1 MRQVSKN
8 QLMKDY
14 YIDSPVQPPPRP
26 QRARRRQSP
35 QPTPC
40 RAAAA
45 DDAVLPLKVASIAA
59 AGQVHVPRP
68 PSPDVSVV
76 PPTNIS
82 PKKQD

>member
-1 MRQVSKN
+1 
-8 QLMKDY
+8 MKDY
-14 YIDSPVQPPPRP
+14 YIDSPPPRP

-35 QPTPC
+35 LAPTPC

-45 DDAVLPLKVASIAA
+45 DDAVLPLKVAYISAA

-76 PPTNIS
+76 PPMNIFPQKNKIKS
-82 PKKQD
+82 

>member
-1 MRQVSKN
+1 MRRVSKS
-8 QLMKDY
+8 QFMKDY
-14 YIDSPVQPPPRP
+14 YIDSPPPRP

-76 PPTNIS
+76 PPMNIFPQKNKIKS
-82 PKKQD
+82 